1 MYNMKYPNLFAPL
14 KLGNVVLR
22 NRIISAPQGFLH
34 LDAESLPTQAA
45 AAFYEEKARGGAA
58 VVTIGEGYVDSVHGI
73 DIPKGI
79 HLDTDDCIGGLRFWR
94 TPLRSM
100 GRLRPW
106 NFSTPECTLPSPM

>member
-1 MYNMKYPNLFAPL
+1 MYQMKYPNLFSPL
-14 KLGNVVLR
+14 RLGNVVLR

-58 VVTIGEGYVDSVHGI
+58 VVTIGEGYIDSVHGI

-79 HLDTDDCIGGLRFWR
+79 HLDTDDCIGGISLSACRDVR
-94 TPLRSM
+94 I
-100 GRLRPW
+100 
-106 NFSTPECTLPSPM
+106 